1 MRAARYRFRHQR
13 WNRRRAREF
22 GLGGA
27 TIMTPIERFY
37 MATAVSGFM
46 GLIAAI
52 TWLIVS

>member
-1 MRAARYRFRHQR
+1 
-13 WNRRRAREF
+13 
-22 GLGGA
+22 
-27 TIMTPIERFY
+27 MTPIERFY